1 MAAGRNT
8 CQIEPPGGKWMTVQM
23 QQFTPP
29 ASTQQRNENAPA
41 GIPRT
46 DGAAPIVCPVCHG
59 ENSPDAVFCSNTA
72 CHKALGE
79 WKYVLEELKEE
90 ARWHE
95 TLAEKAT
102 AFIGKPHFILAHVAW
117 FAVWALLN
125 SGIFA
130 FVRRFDEFPYVLLGI
145 LLAAE
150 AIFLTGFILISG
162 NRQQAHADKRA
173 ELDYEV
179 SVKTY
184 RQIAA
189 LDGALARLTERLD
202 QLETPAAL
210 NGRHS

>member
-1 MAAGRNT
+1 
-8 CQIEPPGGKWMTVQM
+8 MTVDI
-23 QQFTPP
+23 QQFMAPS
-29 ASTQQRNENAPA
+29 AAQEKNGAAPA
-41 GIPRT
+41 GVHGPE
-46 DGAAPIVCPVCHG
+46 GAAPIVCPVCAG
-59 ENSPDAVFCSNTA
+59 ENAPDAVFCSNSA

-95 TLAEKAT
+95 TLAEKAPG
-102 AFIGKPHFILAHVAW
+102 FIGKPHSILAHVAW
-117 FAVWALLN
+117 FVRWALLN

-130 FVRRFDEFPYVLLGI
+130 FVRRFDEYPYVLLGI

-150 AIFLTGFILISG
+150 AIFLTGFILISS

-184 RQIAA
+184 RQIASLDTA
-189 LDGALARLTERLD
+189 LERLAER
-202 QLETPAAL
+202 LERLEAPAGM
-210 NGRHS
+210 NGRQP